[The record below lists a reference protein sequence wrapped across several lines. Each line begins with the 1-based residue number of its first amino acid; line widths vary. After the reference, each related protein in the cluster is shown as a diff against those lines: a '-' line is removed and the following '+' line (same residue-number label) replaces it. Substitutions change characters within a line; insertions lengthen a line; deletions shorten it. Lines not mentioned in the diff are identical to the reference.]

1 MVTRSFDC
9 AQEALAFVENLEH
22 VNTID
27 DVASLLEKSLAL
39 FGFESFILTRLP
51 HPEQSIEQVI
61 LLRKW
66 PAGWFEIYAANDY
79 VRVDPVIRMCRTT
92 VHPFEWNEARYDAE
106 LEPRAAEVM
115 NRAAE
120 FRMPRGFCLPM
131 HRATGHGACISMSG
145 VQLDLAARTKPA
157 IHLMALYAFERAWKI
172 SCRSTMKVSTASRH
186 RGVGKAVMH

>member
-1 MVTRSFDC
+1 VTRSFDY
-9 AQEALAFVENLEH
+9 AQEALAFVEDLEH

-27 DVASLLEKSLAL
+27 NVACLLDKSLAL
-39 FGFESFILTRLP
+39 FGFESFILTCLP
-51 HPEQSIEQVI
+51 HPEQSIEQVV

-66 PAGWFEIYAANDY
+66 PPGWFEIYAANDY

-92 VHPFEWNEARYDAE
+92 VHPFEWNEALYDAD

-120 FRMPRGFCLPM
+120 FRMPKGFCLPM

-145 VQLDLAARTKPA
+145 VQLDLGARSKPA

-172 SCRSTMKVSTASRH
+172 SCGRMLKASTASRH
-186 RGVGKAVMH
+186 RAVGKSVIH